1 MEHSREGGK
10 DGSIGGIQAAV
21 LGAFPGTHHCCI
33 AVGGSGL
40 LVELGTV
47 LENTEMLAHKLG
59 VQWTDT
65 SQAVSAGQLAV
76 EQEIQGQQLLVA
88 DIEVLKKTET
98 GSISLLPSQ
107 LLVEY
112 INKMVSEQGLTIM
125 ATKDVF
131 QNRYQ
136 YQAVI

>member
-1 MEHSREGGK
+1 MGHSREGGMVQLV
-10 DGSIGGIQAAV
+10 GLQAAV
-21 LGAFPGTHHCCI
+21 RGAFPGTHHYCI
-33 AVGGSGL
+33 VVGGSGL

-47 LENTEMLAHKLG
+47 LENTEMLVCKLG

-65 SQAVSAGQLAV
+65 SEAVSAGQLAV
-76 EQEIQGQQLLVA
+76 EQEIQVQQLLVA
-88 DIEVLKKTET
+88 DIEVLKNTET

-112 INKMVSEQGLTIM
+112 IIKMVSEQGLTIM